1 MNFKKNLKLILSSV
15 LVATMVFS
23 LTGCQQNKEEKKT
36 SVLEEKKDDKKDNKK
51 TDKAYAKLKIGMLNI
66 GSHKDTTGYTYAHV
80 TGVKTMAANLGLSED
95 QIIYKDNVPDSM
107 DIKSDAAVEK
117 AIQEC
122 IDEGCNIIF
131 TTSFG
136 YKSMTSKM
144 AEKYPEIYF
153 AHGSGDLCNGKNFIH
168 YFGRIYQARYLS
180 GIAAGLKTKTNKIGY
195 VSAWGKENAECT
207 GGTNAFAMGVAS
219 VNPKAKVYVRVTNS
233 WFDKKLEKE
242 AAEWLI
248 QRKAD
253 VIAQHCDTAEP
264 QIAAQKANVYG
275 VGYNSDM
282 SKDAPNATLL
292 SVVWNWSA
300 FYTWAVQSVANKT
313 WSGEN
318 YFGGLK
324 EGMVAITDLASFN
337 DKNTEAKIKE
347 ASDKITS
354 GKWDVFTGV
363 IPTNVKGVTVGKEGT
378 SLEDENIQF
387 KINWYYENVVLT
399 I

>member
-1 MNFKKNLKLILSSV
+1 MNFKNGIKLLLCLII
-15 LVATMVFS
+15 ATMAFS
-23 LTGCQQNKEEKKT
+23 FAGCEQKKEEEKK
-36 SVLEEKKDDKKDNKK
+36 SVLDEKKDDPKAIKKA
-51 TDKAYAKLKIGMLNI
+51 DKAYAKIKIGMLNI

-80 TGVKTMAANLGLSED
+80 SGVKTMAANLGLSED

-107 DIKSDAAVEK
+107 DVTSDAAVEK

-122 IDEGCNIIF
+122 IDNGCNIIF

-153 AHGSGDLCNGKNFIH
+153 AHGSGDLSNGKNFIH

-207 GGTNAFAMGVAS
+207 GGINAFAMGVAS

-233 WFDKKLEKE
+233 WFDPEAEKA

-253 VIAQHCDTAEP
+253 VIAQHVDTAEP
-264 QIAAQKANVYG
+264 QKAAQKAKVYG
-275 VGYNSDM
+275 IGYNSDM
-282 SKDAPNATLL
+282 SKDAPDATLL

-300 FYTWAVQSVANKT
+300 FYTWAVQSVVDKT

-337 DKNTEAKIKE
+337 DKNAEAKIKE

-363 IPTNVKGVTVGKEGT
+363 IPTNVKGTTVGKEGT
-378 SLEDENIQF
+378 SLEDEIIQF
-387 KINWYYENVVLT
+387 KINWYYQNVVLT
-399 I
+399 K

>member
-1 MNFKKNLKLILSSV
+1 MNFKKYFKLILST
-15 LVATMVFS
+15 LVIGTMVFS
-23 LTGCQQNKEEKKT
+23 FAGCEQKDTEKQTSALEKK
-36 SVLEEKKDDKKDNKK
+36 SDQKDKKN
-51 TDKAYAKLKIGMLNI
+51 TNKAYTKLKIGMLNI

-80 TGVKTMAANLGLSED
+80 SGVKAMAANLGLTDD
-95 QIIYKDNVPDSM
+95 QIVYKDNVPDNM
-107 DIKSDAAVEK
+107 DVASDAAVEK

-136 YKSMTSKM
+136 YKAATSKM

-153 AHGSGDLCNGKNFIH
+153 AHGSGDLSNGKNFIH

-195 VSAWGKENAECT
+195 VSAWGTENAECT
-207 GGTNAFAMGVAS
+207 GGINAFAMGVAS
-219 VNPKAKVYVRVTNS
+219 VNPEAKVYVRVTNS
-233 WFDKKLEKE
+233 WYDAELEKN

-264 QIAAQKANVYG
+264 QIAAQKAKVYG
-275 VGYNSDM
+275 IGYNSDM
-282 SKDAPNATLL
+282 SKDAPDATLL

-300 FYTWAVQSVANKT
+300 FYTWAVQSVADKT

-324 EGMVAITDLASFN
+324 EGMVSITNLASFN
-337 DKNTEAKIKE
+337 DSSAEAKIKE
-347 ASDKITS
+347 ASDKMTA
-354 GKWDVFTGV
+354 GTWDVFEGV
-363 IPTNVKGVTVGKEGT
+363 IPTNIKGSNVGKAGV
-378 SLEDENIQF
+378 SLDDDTIQF
-387 KINWYYENVVLT
+387 KINWYYKNVVLT
-399 I
+399 K